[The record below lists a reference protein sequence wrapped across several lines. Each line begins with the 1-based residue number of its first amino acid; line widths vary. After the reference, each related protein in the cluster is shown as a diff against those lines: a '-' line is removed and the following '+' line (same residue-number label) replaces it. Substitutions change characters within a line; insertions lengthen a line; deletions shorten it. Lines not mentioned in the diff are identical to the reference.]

1 MDASAKEAVK
11 VAMDGNG
18 YAMDLGS
25 EESMQMR
32 AHGGDRYP
40 AHHAHGRR
48 GWTIRLLCL
57 VR

>member
-32 AHGGDRYP
+32 AHGYLTR
-40 AHHAHGRR
+40 AQ
-48 GWTIRLLCL
+48 
-57 VR
+57 